1 MDAIINGPN
10 LQNSMN
16 MNLVGPRPLFMPNT
30 AILANYVKRQ
40 KLGGAHFNMNDI
52 KKDRKC
58 YYCQDH
64 LQGEPAIDGL
74 DVCDRRNCQRK
85 ADYDLR
91 SARQETCY

>member
-1 MDAIINGPN
+1 
-10 LQNSMN
+10 
-16 MNLVGPRPLFMPNT
+16 
-30 AILANYVKRQ
+30 
-40 KLGGAHFNMNDI
+40 MNDI